1 VLYFKINV
9 YFEIYVPFFYTFIML
24 MVIFFSL
31 FVITTAQLGCSKSGS
46 AVYCRGQIAL
56 EDIQD
61 FESRDVSKV
70 IVLNRQIFCSNWEKT
85 SYVLK
90 KKFPEIKQFEF
101 NGDCRLAFIFLMF
114 EKKFPFF
121 KN

>member
-1 VLYFKINV
+1 
-9 YFEIYVPFFYTFIML
+9 

-31 FVITTAQLGCSKSGS
+31 FVITTGQLGCSKSGS

-56 EDIQD
+56 EDIQN
-61 FESRDVSKV
+61 FESQDVSKV

-90 KKFPEIKQFEF
+90 KKFPEIKEFEF
-101 NGDCRLAFIFLMF
+101 NGDCRLAFLFLICL
-114 EKKFPFF
+114 KKNSLF
-121 KN
+121 KIKN